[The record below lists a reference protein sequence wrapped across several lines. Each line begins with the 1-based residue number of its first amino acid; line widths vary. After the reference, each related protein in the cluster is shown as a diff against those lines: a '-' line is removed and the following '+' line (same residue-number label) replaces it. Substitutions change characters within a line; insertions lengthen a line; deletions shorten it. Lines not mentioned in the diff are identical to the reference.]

1 MRFWGLT
8 CVGVTGAMLV
18 AGAGDAVGIGTHIR
32 CFSPVSRSTEFT
44 ELACVSLGT

>member
-1 MRFWGLT
+1 MGFWGLT

-18 AGAGDAVGIGTHIR
+18 AGAGYAVGIGTPMR
-32 CFSPVSRSTEFT
+32 YFSFVTQSTEFT